1 MTKKNLVKISLA
13 ASYVFILVIFGCIPE
28 DSLQWNADGS
38 KGIYSKKG
46 SLYLV
51 DGSTGSLTQIAPKES
66 TAIWP
71 AISPDGSLFAY
82 SQIIKVDDFNS
93 AFKLLPPT
101 QAKEI
106 KEHAEILKQKILTD
120 GIKDGNLPS
129 LEDYSNEQHT
139 AWVDRYLIEK
149 ADKQL
154 AKKISPEIIKKNK

>member
-1 MTKKNLVKISLA
+1 MAKKNIIKLSLA

-46 SLYLV
+46 ALYLV
-51 DGSTGSLTQIAPKES
+51 DGSTGALAQIAPKES

-71 AISPDGSLFAY
+71 AISSDGSQFAY

-106 KEHAEILKQKILTD
+106 KEHAEILKQKILTE
-120 GIKDGNLPS
+120 GIKDTNLPIPRR
-129 LEDYSNEQHT
+129 LLQRAAHC
-139 AWVDRYLIEK
+139 LG
-149 ADKQL
+149 
-154 AKKISPEIIKKNK
+154 